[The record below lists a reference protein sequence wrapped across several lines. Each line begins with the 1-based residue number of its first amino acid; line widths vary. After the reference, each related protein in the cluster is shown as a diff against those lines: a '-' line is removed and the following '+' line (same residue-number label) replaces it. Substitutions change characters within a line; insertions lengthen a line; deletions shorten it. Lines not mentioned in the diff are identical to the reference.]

1 MPVSFQEPAT
11 KVDALVGEMMAE
23 SASREDY
30 KQQDLDADVQA
41 AVRAH
46 AATKIQAR
54 VQGHQARQIRRKPVR
69 QLTSGTALKRA
80 TNTDVDTCEQP
91 RQFNLPGSK
100 YFGFIKLANQPLEDR
115 VFYPRRYLAASHEI
129 FLYTLVICIVVTAI
143 FNPQSLLQHPAIAI
157 IGSINPCFGWD
168 YPPSSYIAIAL
179 CSTNVYFTW
188 RYTWLSRTRIKLR
201 NPGQLSWHE
210 RLSFHSCVPLALSSN
225 LWLLLW
231 LIGPPDDEPG
241 TDATHALPWKWHTGF
256 FFFYAFSSWLACA
269 GAYCESAYGKFC
281 GTVTTTHR
289 NFVVA
294 YGLAFF
300 NMLGVYYYDL
310 IFYQKGEDPALPWFV
325 SQISD
330 LLWLACL
337 GMVPSP
343 KFSAPEPPMQQTNVL
358 SSEFVVDTER
368 RLLRQG
374 TIRLASQF
382 DLPNPCNFAIVDILN
397 QPLHHHAVCTP
408 TRQLEPRPSQ
418 RRAPGES
425 RYSRSSGCWGRVQTR
440 ASTCGPSTS
449 ASG

>member
-1 MPVSFQEPAT
+1 MSIKFQLPEL
-11 KVDALVGEMMAE
+11 KEG
-23 SASREDY
+23 SSCSS
-30 KQQDLDADVQA
+30 
-41 AVRAH
+41 
-46 AATKIQAR
+46 
-54 VQGHQARQIRRKPVR
+54 GSSGRRTPSR
-69 QLTSGTALKRA
+69 QLT
-80 TNTDVDTCEQP
+80 TNTAILRASSDEERLKQGLAVS
-91 RQFNLPGSK
+91 QFALPGASASW
-100 YFGFIKLANQPLEDR
+100 IIRLLNAPLDDL
-115 VFYPRRYLAASHEI
+115 VVYPRRYLAASHEV
-129 FLYTLVICIVVTAI
+129 FLYTLIVTWVITLI
-143 FNPQSLLQHPAIAI
+143 FHPEQIFDHPAQPI
-157 IGSINPCFGWD
+157 IGSFNPCFGWD